1 MILLFFNAP
10 QVQFMASAIHL
21 NSECGIAEFGIAGKF
36 VKGLSL
42 MPPKETPHSVREVA
56 DRRSDE
62 GNQSA
67 CAQAAR
73 AHTFVPSDK
82 SMQKRSVT
90 IHCLVLYK
98 YTLSPPSTANLP
110 KRFGLQTLPDTH
122 QCRSIPL
129 FIKSPP
135 ACVCWFTKRVSFTD
149 AYFQSDE

>member
-1 MILLFFNAP
+1 
-10 QVQFMASAIHL
+10 
-21 NSECGIAEFGIAGKF
+21 
-36 VKGLSL
+36 
-42 MPPKETPHSVREVA
+42 MPPSVREVA
-56 DRRSDE
+56 DLRSDE
-62 GNQSA
+62 GSQST

-122 QCRSIPL
+122 QCRSISL

-135 ACVCWFTKRVSFTD
+135 ACVCWFTKRGSFTD
-149 AYFQSDE
+149 AYFQSDERVGCGSIAELYSAQRRVAVNRQGRFNGAAPPLLQLLTKKERP